1 MISQQLLQQCTP
13 STSSSGSNLSFS
25 PLSYQPTLC
34 YSMRALMRKAGQ
46 EPQDTLTS
54 LSVPFSASKSSD
66 GGSIGHGSSGGKNA
80 TYRRFKSDMRG
91 ILGSKVALAFMVA
104 ALTGYMTLFSSIS
117 ASFKA
122 LNTVANQGVMPVN
135 MNAGSKDTCV
145 MTISA
150 WNNFG
155 FVWNLYDSIVEN
167 SPSIGCFVWFV
178 GDISVHQDKE
188 AAQKIRRIMT
198 IADRFT
204 VVTMAEMKQELGN
217 RFNPT
222 ELAFKYDMVELQ
234 TTIKPFAFQYVF
246 KKFGASSTIF
256 LDNDIWVTASLLP
269 LQRELQKRSVVVTPH
284 ILSPIPED
292 GNKQK
297 DKDILTAGVFN
308 FGFVAFQNTPTAN
321 AFLDFWSQ
329 RLTSY
334 GFVDAE
340 NGMFYDQNWGMFIPA
355 FFDHDDYMVI
365 RDPRYNIAYW
375 NLHDTGAKLHL
386 DESSGLP
393 YLDSERAVFVHFSG
407 MSLLEEYD
415 MYGISRHQNRYTL
428 NDFPR
433 MEKVMREYIFKL
445 EVHNALEFRSIPYG
459 YGKFSD
465 GTRIDPPMR
474 KAYAAAMHS
483 TKFANALAESESATP
498 YYGISLSV
506 YERAAFQKKV
516 SKDPFCAFTRCKEP
530 DTVSFLEWYLLYI
543 PGSAVDLEGLFFFSG
558 VEQGVWEKRRDL
570 QVAFPQPTGE
580 NFIPFKDWFLKNAV
594 TEKMVSREVY
604 HTWRAAWKFHCEN
617 HDKFHK
623 VASSGLDVG
632 VNIIGWH
639 GGQFSIG
646 ITSNKLYA
654 AATEVKIPTNAIQLP
669 SPGGGK
675 KFAHPSL
682 LGYELTRSPSE
693 IVNIIAVNAD
703 YTFYAMRDV
712 PSIVHENKYN
722 IGYWAWEL
730 EIFPAL
736 WIEAL
741 KQYDEIWVPS
751 NFVKESIES
760 SPKYDGTPVNVLNL
774 PLLHAEAHH
783 STATSRASLPYELTS
798 IKTNVDSF
806 TFLVV
811 FDFQSYMER
820 KNPLAA
826 IRAFLDAFPADSDP
840 TGKYRLV
847 VKSHSGTTEEMEL
860 MRSVVKQDPRVVFIS
875 RILTDAENIALHN
888 YQDCYVSLH
897 RSEGYGLNILE
908 SMGAGI
914 PVIATNYSGN
924 VEFFQAA
931 PRFVERC
938 HFPVPFK
945 LVRLQ
950 EAVGPYE
957 LGNRWA
963 DPNHHYVVAA
973 MRKVAQNDC
982 KSQFGT
988 EISRMVYDRFG
999 EAAIGKKMKSL
1010 LANATPR
1017 ILQKQTEKFNFTRDF
1032 IERTMKNMK
1041 GWNDPE

>member
-1 MISQQLLQQCTP
+1 MKVMKRKLSQELDDDFRRLTVP
-13 STSSSGSNLSFS
+13 LAGSTDSGSFGDDPAENEKRPPSWTSNVNLKR
-25 PLSYQPTLC
+25 C
-34 YSMRALMRKAGQ
+34 KRKIH
-46 EPQDTLTS
+46 
-54 LSVPFSASKSSD
+54 
-66 GGSIGHGSSGGKNA
+66 SILDNRVS
-80 TYRRFKSDMRG
+80 
-91 ILGSKVALAFMVA
+91 LAFIVA
-104 ALTGYMTLFSSIS
+104 ALTVYLTLFSSMS
-117 ASFKA
+117 ASFKD
-122 LNTVANQGVMPVN
+122 LNNNSKAVVPVN

-155 FVWNLYDSIVEN
+155 FVWNLYDSIIEN
-167 SPSIGCFVWFV
+167 SPSIGCFVWVV
-178 GDISVHQDKE
+178 GDISVHPDKE

-204 VVTMAEMKQELGN
+204 VVTMADLEEELGEK
-217 RFNPT
+217 FNPT
-222 ELAFKYDMVELQ
+222 ELAFKFDMVELQ

-246 KKFGASSTIF
+246 QKFGASSTIF
-256 LDNDIWVTASLLP
+256 LDNDIWVTSSLLP
-269 LQRELQKRSVVVTPH
+269 VQRELQKRSAVVTPH

-308 FGFVAFQNTPTAN
+308 FGFVAFKNSPTAI
-321 AFLDFWSQ
+321 AFLEFWSQ

-355 FFDHDDYMVI
+355 FFDHDDYMVM

-386 DESSGLP
+386 DDATGLP
-393 YLDSERAVFVHFSG
+393 FLDKEPAVFVHFSG

-428 NDFPR
+428 DDFPR
-433 MEKVMREYIFKL
+433 MEKVMKEYLFKL
-445 EVHNALEFRSIPYG
+445 QVHNALEFRSIPFG
-459 YGKFSD
+459 YKSFSD
-465 GTRIDPPMR
+465 GAKIDPAMR

-483 TKFANALAESESATP
+483 THFAGNAMAESESATP

-516 SKDPFCAFTRCKEP
+516 TKDPFCASTHCRDP
-530 DTVSFLEWYLLYI
+530 DTVTFLEWYLLYI

-558 VEQGVWEKRRDL
+558 IEEDIWQKRRDL
-570 QVAFPQPTGE
+570 QVAFPQPKGDS
-580 NFIPFKDWFLKNAV
+580 FIQFKDWFLKNAV
-594 TEKMVSREVY
+594 AEKVMNEEVFE
-604 HTWRAAWKFHCEN
+604 TWRAVWKHHCSN
-617 HDKFHK
+617 HDTYHK
-623 VASSGLDVG
+623 PAATNTDVG

-654 AATEVKIPTNAIQLP
+654 AATEAKIRTNAVYLP

-682 LGYELTRSPSE
+682 LGYELTRSPTE

-730 EIFPAL
+730 EIFPEL
-736 WIEAL
+736 WMGSL
-741 KQYDEIWVPS
+741 KQYDEIWCPS
-751 NFVKESIES
+751 MFVKNSIES
-760 SPKYDGTPVNVLNL
+760 SPEYDGTPVNVLNL
-774 PLLHAEAHH
+774 PLLHAEAHY
-783 STATSRASLPYELTS
+783 SSDFLTTTLPYELAS
-798 IKTNVDSF
+798 IKTDEKPF

-826 IRAFLDAFPADSDP
+826 IRAFLEAFPADSDP
-840 TGKYRLV
+840 DGKYRLV
-847 VKSHSGTTEEMEL
+847 VKSHSGTAEEMENML
-860 MRSVVKQDPRVVFIS
+860 KVAQQDSRIIFIS
-875 RILTDAENIALHN
+875 RILSDAENIALHN

-924 VEFFQAA
+924 VEFFLSA
-931 PRFVERC
+931 PRFLERC
-938 HFPVPFK
+938 HFPVPYK
-945 LVRLQ
+945 LL
-950 EAVGPYE
+950 ELKESVGPYE
-957 LGNRWA
+957 AGNHWA
-963 DPNHHYVVAA
+963 DPDHRYVVAA
-973 MRKVAQNDC
+973 MKKVTQNNC
-982 KSQFGT
+982 KAQFGT
-988 EISRMVYDRFG
+988 EISKMVYDRFG
-999 EAAIGKKMKSL
+999 EASIGKKMQSL
-1010 LANATPR
+1010 LAQSTPR
-1017 ILQKQTEKFNFTRDF
+1017 ILKKQREKFNFNRAF
-1032 IERTMKNMK
+1032 IERTLKNMK
-1041 GWNDPE
+1041 GWKDGDNNGKDW